1 MDVNVGKKLTMEAK
15 RARSAARQELENLD
29 SVELTS
35 LFLDITDAKTL
46 AVMTASL
53 RVARARGERA
63 TSRARSAARR
73 VAS

>member
-53 RVARARGERA
+53 RVARARGERE
-63 TSRARSAARR
+63 TSRARSAARMT
-73 VAS
+73 AS

>member
-1 MDVNVGKKLTMEAK
+1 MNVGKKLTMEVK

-53 RVARARGERA
+53 RVARARGERE
-63 TSRARSAARR
+63 TSRATSAAREA
-73 VAS
+73 AS